1 MTAEEQY
8 AEIVRDAAI
17 ATVDAQRDH
26 AALVDRYADHHNPV
40 AGSAYT
46 AGVKE
51 IIDRLAVTATELG
64 ERMRVILEHMGAT
77 GCSVTV
83 GYPWGIQVSVSWDRP
98 GGGYENS
105 SAGQHVGRRTDVP
118 QS

>member
-64 ERMRVILEHMGAT
+64 ERMQVILEHMSAT

-98 GGGYENS
+98 AGNSENS
-105 SAGQHVGRRTDVP
+105 IAGQHAGRQTDGP
-118 QS
+118 QT